1 MAYTKCEPEA
11 SPRPTT
17 AATRLDILSPD
28 SPHTDLIKQVF
39 ASSGPKSRPL
49 RIDVNGRKDR
59 RAVCV
64 VYGDGMRYEVLDL
77 DGELVDEE
85 EEEEEEESDVDI
97 A

>member
-1 MAYTKCEPEA
+1 MEYTQYA
-11 SPRPTT
+11 SDDSPRPNTT
-17 AATRLDILSPD
+17 ATTLNILSPD

-77 DGELVDEE
+77 DGELIQDEDEE
-85 EEEEEEESDVDI
+85 DSEVDVDI